1 MSYNKDR
8 RGSSLIALLIS
19 LAFLFVFCQVSY
31 LPAAGQERE
40 IGDLAADKEK
50 DIGDLAADKERDREK
65 YEEKFEKTVSLP
77 VTGEVSVGNISGD
90 IEVTTWDK
98 AEVQISALK
107 VSRAET
113 MERAKENADLV
124 EIKVEKVGNRV
135 VITTEYPKNMGWRGR
150 SINVSVNYN
159 LTIPNRASLRANSV
173 SGDINTQRIGG
184 NARLKTVSGDVI
196 AREIGGEA
204 ELESISG
211 DITATEAA
219 KSLYC
224 STVSGDVEVTSV
236 KAGARMKSVSGDV
249 TVTGCRGDAEAES
262 VSGDIELRDI
272 TGARRVR
279 AKNVS
284 GDIDYIGAIE
294 SGGRYTIN
302 SHSGDITFSV
312 PENSSFELEVKT
324 FSGDID
330 TEFPIRIIGKQKKG
344 YISGTIGQGGAWVE
358 LESFSGNIRIR
369 SR

>member
-1 MSYNKDR
+1 MKLSVDR
-8 RGSSLIALLIS
+8 RGGSIIPLLMV
-19 LAFLFVFCQVSY
+19 LAFLFSVCQGS
-31 LPAAGQERE
+31 LL
-40 IGDLAADKEK
+40 LAD
-50 DIGDLAADKERDREK
+50 ERDREK
-65 YEEKFEKTVSLP
+65 YEEKFDKTVSLP

-90 IEVTTWDK
+90 IKVTTWDK
-98 AEVQISALK
+98 AEVRISALK

-159 LTIPNRASLRANSV
+159 LTIPNRASLKANSI
-173 SGDINTQRIGG
+173 SGDIDTQRIGG
-184 NARLKTVSGDVI
+184 DARLKTISGDVM

-204 ELESISG
+204 ELESVSG
-211 DITATEAA
+211 DIAVTEAA
-219 KSLYC
+219 KSLNC
-224 STVSGDVEVTSV
+224 STVSGDVEVNSV

-249 TVTGCRGDAEAES
+249 TLTGCRGDAEAES

-284 GDIDYIGAIE
+284 GDIEYIGAIE
-294 SGGRYTIN
+294 SGGRYTLN

-324 FSGDID
+324 FSGEID
-330 TEFPIRIIGKQKKG
+330 TEFPIRIIGKQEKRKL
-344 YISGTIGQGGAWVE
+344 SGTVGEGGAWVE
-358 LESFSGNIRIR
+358 LTTFSGDVRIK

>member
-40 IGDLAADKEK
+40 IGDLAADTEQK
-50 DIGDLAADKERDREK
+50 EK
-65 YEEKFEKTVSLP
+65 YEEKFEKTVAIP

-98 AEVQISALK
+98 AEVKISALK
-107 VSRAET
+107 VSKAET

-159 LTIPNRASLRANSV
+159 LTIPNRASLRANSI

-184 NARLKTVSGDVI
+184 DARLKTVSGDVM
-196 AREIGGEA
+196 ALKIGGEA
-204 ELESISG
+204 ELESVSG
-211 DITATEAA
+211 NIIMKEAA

-224 STVSGDVEVTSV
+224 RTVSGDVEVISV
-236 KAGARMKSVSGDV
+236 GAGAKLKSVSGDMSLA
-249 TVTGCRGDAEAES
+249 GCRGDAEVESVSGDVELMGMHGARRVRAES
-262 VSGDIELRDI
+262 VSGDIDY
-272 TGARRVR
+272 TGT
-279 AKNVS
+279 
-284 GDIDYIGAIE
+284 IE
-294 SGGRYTIN
+294 SGGRYTLN

-324 FSGDID
+324 FSGEID
-330 TEFPIRIIGKQKKG
+330 TAFPIRIVGKQEKRKL
-344 YISGTIGQGGAWVE
+344 SGTVGEGGAWVE
-358 LESFSGNIRIR
+358 LESFSGNIRLR